1 MPPEKP
7 PVKWVPTGTNKW
19 VTQSADLQCPT
30 FPHSGNSYQFCH
42 LLVNWA
48 TTVWLPF
55 WAMFWFVC
63 FVGSLPC
70 IDPESS
76 KEVPQ
81 EIAQR
86 VGRVGGLFAAIICLC
101 SSGLS
106 EHPWDSQTTLLALFQ
121 NKGRILE
128 RYTELRGYLCGRLDG
143 LLFLGNPGRILGE
156 VRRDSLCVG
165 PGQTEEAL
173 LCGVLIFQICV
184 YQTHSVPRW
193 SSAGPRGCRLPCVD
207 GNPACQLMRQQRHHL
222 SICWQKRTEIII
234 CGS

>member
-1 MPPEKP
+1 
-7 PVKWVPTGTNKW
+7 
-19 VTQSADLQCPT
+19 
-30 FPHSGNSYQFCH
+30 
-42 LLVNWA
+42 
-48 TTVWLPF
+48 
-55 WAMFWFVC
+55 MFWFVC

-128 RYTELRGYLCGRLDG
+128 RYTEFRGYLCGRLDG

-156 VRRDSLCVG
+156 VRRASRLAVCGAWADGGSAFVRRAYLSDMCLSDTLCPKMVVG
-165 PGQTEEAL
+165 RAKGL
-173 LCGVLIFQICV
+173 LTPL
-184 YQTHSVPRW
+184 R
-193 SSAGPRGCRLPCVD
+193 
-207 GNPACQLMRQQRHHL
+207 
-222 SICWQKRTEIII
+222 
-234 CGS
+234 